1 MYIPPFTISS
11 TAIKMIAEI
20 SAQMERFAIRLEQ
33 SDGLRLRKANRIKT
47 IHSSLAIEGNELSEG
62 QVADII
68 EGKSVVAPL
77 RQIQEVK
84 NAIATYDMYN
94 SLNPFNVKDLLRA
107 HGTMMMALADDAGKF
122 RRGNVGVFS
131 ETGLVHMA
139 PPAERVPQLIDD
151 LFEWLTKADDHLLI
165 RSCVFHYEFEFIHPF
180 SDGNGRTGRLWQSL
194 ILGRLN
200 PLFAHLPVENMVYSN
215 QEAYYD
221 AISASTAKADSGP
234 FIDFMLGEILKTLKA
249 HQGTEQQDY
258 NPNESP
264 LDKQFGISFGKEF
277 GVKFGAKFGDNEKR
291 LLLSLNSNPGM
302 TAQDLAD
309 SIGITKRAVEKQIKK
324 LRELNVLTR
333 QGSAK
338 NGLWVINRNATN

>member
-11 TAIKMIAEI
+11 TAIKLIAEI

-68 EGKSVVAPL
+68 EGKSVIAPM

-94 SLNPFNVKDLLRA
+94 SLNPFSVNDLLRA
-107 HGTMMMALADDAGKF
+107 HGVMMMALADDAGKF
-122 RRGNVGVFS
+122 RRGSVGVFS
-131 ETGLVHMA
+131 ETGLVHIA

-215 QEAYYD
+215 QESYYD
-221 AISASTAKADSGP
+221 AISASTAKGDSGP
-234 FIDFMLGEILKTLKA
+234 FIDFMLEEILKTLKS
-249 HQGTEQQDY
+249 HQGAEQIDY

-264 LDKQFGISFGKEF
+264 LDKQFGITFGKEF
-277 GVKFGAKFGDNEKR
+277 GVKFGVKFGDNEKQ

-302 TAQDLAD
+302 TAQNLAD
-309 SIGITKRAVEKQIKK
+309 SLGITKRAVEKQIKK
-324 LRELNVLTR
+324 LRELNILTR

-338 NGLWVINRNATN
+338 NGLWVINR